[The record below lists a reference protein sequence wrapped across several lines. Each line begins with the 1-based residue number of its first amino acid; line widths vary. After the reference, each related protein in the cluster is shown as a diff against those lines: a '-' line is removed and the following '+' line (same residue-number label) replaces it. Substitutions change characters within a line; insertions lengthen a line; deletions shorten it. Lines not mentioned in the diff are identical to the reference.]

1 MLTTKTME
9 HHDSGSRKNRRLA
22 LLLVLSPAAAL
33 LIVTCSVLY
42 GAKDIAPNDVWN
54 ALIHYDSGSVDHQ
67 IILHSRIPRAAGALL
82 VGLMLAMSGA
92 VMQGVTRNDLASPS
106 LLGVSDGSVFAV
118 TLCMILVP
126 NVGGSGLIL
135 VSMAGSALGVALVFG
150 MAALIPRGSSPVTL
164 AILGII
170 TGMFLN
176 GVSDALAMYY
186 HIPQKISFW
195 YNARLY
201 QMELG
206 ELGMV
211 WPYALAGIILVLL
224 LSRYISVLA
233 LGEEVSAALGQRVR
247 LIKGISMLAVA
258 LLTGIAVAIAGKIAF
273 VGLIIPHV
281 ARMIIG
287 NDYRRVIPLSGA
299 LGALFLGLCDI
310 LSRFMN
316 YPFEMPIG
324 VVLAIFGVPFFLY
337 LIRRRKKEVAS

>member
-22 LLLVLSPAAAL
+22 LLLILSPAAAL
-33 LIVTCSVLY
+33 LIVICSVLY

-54 ALIHYDSGSVDHQ
+54 ALIHYDSGNVDHQ
-67 IILHSRIPRAAGALL
+67 IILHSRIPRAVGALL

-118 TLCMILVP
+118 TLCMIFVP

-211 WPYALAGIILVLL
+211 WPYALAGVILVLL

-273 VGLIIPHV
+273 VGLIIPHI

-299 LGALFLGLCDI
+299 LGALFLGLCDV